1 MTAPDLIL
9 CSTPRLARSLQSAY
23 SRRQQGAGLLQWA
36 PLPVMTLSGWL
47 ERYAEEALLTGAA
60 DDANAPRAM
69 SPMQERLI
77 WEQAIEASLKNLDSA
92 PLFDKA
98 GLAAAAQEANRLLI

>member
-1 MTAPDLIL
+1 
-9 CSTPRLARSLQSAY
+9 
-23 SRRQQGAGLLQWA
+23 
-36 PLPVMTLSGWL
+36 
-47 ERYAEEALLTGAA
+47 
-60 DDANAPRAM
+60 M

-98 GLAAAAQEANRLLI
+98 GLAAAAQEANRLLIEWNLSLPSEEQTEETRQFLLWRQR